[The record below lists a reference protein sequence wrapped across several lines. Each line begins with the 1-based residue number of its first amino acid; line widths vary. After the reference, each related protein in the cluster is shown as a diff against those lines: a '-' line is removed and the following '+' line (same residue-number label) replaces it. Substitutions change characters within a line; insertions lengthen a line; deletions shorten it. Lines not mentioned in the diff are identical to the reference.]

1 MTLLLIAYTVLGGG
15 GEWYSGKRGARDT
28 GYGMRDTGSVENA
41 ESVEN
46 AGSTVENT
54 GSTAEMRA
62 RR

>member
-1 MTLLLIAYTVLGGG
+1 MVGTFEVYVTTHVAYTVLGGRG
-15 GEWYSGKRGARDT
+15 WYSGKRGA
-28 GYGMRDTGSVENA
+28 RDTGSVENA